1 MVYHRKEKNK
11 KREVFVMV
19 ACVLLLVRKRLFVYR
34 KTLMPRATTM
44 QSVLSRKGVLPANFI
59 ASE

>member
-1 MVYHRKEKNK
+1 LTPIIAKV
-11 KREVFVMV
+11 V